1 MLDEGGSR
9 LDLLKHVLIRGF
21 LFAKGVAMKKFGFLA
36 MFLGLSMLV
45 VGCAEDKGKKD
56 GKKDGKPAAGA
67 KDDKGAA
74 HEPAEGAKGADKPAH

>member
-9 LDLLKHVLIRGF
+9 LDLPKHAPIRGS

-45 VGCAEDKGKKD
+45 VGCAEDKKAPVKTGDK
-56 GKKDGKPAAGA
+56 GAAGA
-67 KDDKGAA
+67 KADDKGAA
-74 HEPAEGAKGADKPAH
+74 HEPAEGAKGTEKPAH